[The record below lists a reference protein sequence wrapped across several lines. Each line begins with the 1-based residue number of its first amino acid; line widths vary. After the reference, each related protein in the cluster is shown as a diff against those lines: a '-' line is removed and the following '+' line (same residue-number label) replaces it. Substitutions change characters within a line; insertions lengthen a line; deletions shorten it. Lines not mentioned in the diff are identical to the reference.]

1 MRRTQHRMP
10 RVDRDPAFPG
20 PAGQPVD
27 ALHMPQVGATERL
40 ARATGLLYL
49 VVAILGMFAGT
60 VSTTLVVAGDAAAT
74 ADNVLAS
81 VALVR
86 GSLVAWIIVLFA
98 DVAVA
103 ITFFVLLKPI
113 SPTLSLLA
121 AAFRVVY
128 AAIQGINLLS
138 LFNAL
143 FLLTNAG
150 YGAGFGPGQVNALA
164 LFSLAAFGTGFRIG
178 LVFFGAH
185 LIDLGYLLV
194 ASRYLP
200 RVISSLVV
208 AAGIGYLADSLGR
221 LLVPDYSAIATAVLL
236 TPAVAGEVGLT
247 VWLLVKGVHV
257 RRPAALRHEG
267 QGHARTQSV
276 IAV

>member
-27 ALHMPQVGATERL
+27 ALHMPQVRATERL

-60 VSTTLVVAGDAAAT
+60 VSTTLVAGDAAAT

-81 VALVR
+81 LALVR
-86 GSLVAWIIVLFA
+86 ESLVAWIIVLFA

-113 SPTLSLLA
+113 SLTLSLLA

-128 AAIQGINLLS
+128 AAIQGINLLN

-185 LIDLGYLLV
+185 LIALGYLLV

-247 VWLLVKGVHV
+247 VWLLVRGVQI

-276 IAV
+276 IAR